1 MSGINYDVVV
11 IGGGVIGCA
20 VARELSRFQLK
31 TCVLERDEDVC
42 SGTSKANS
50 AIVHGGFDAEP
61 GSLKARFNVE
71 GNRMM
76 GQLAEELD
84 FDFKRNG
91 SLVLC
96 FAEEDRPALQ
106 KLYDKGIANG
116 VEGMSIISGDEVRSL
131 EPNVEDTVVA
141 ALQVPS
147 GGIVCP
153 FGLTIALAENACE
166 NGVEFRF
173 LTEVQKIGKTE
184 DGYVLET
191 SKGQI
196 TAKYVVN
203 AAGVYADK
211 FHNMVSEKK
220 IHITARKGD
229 YCLLDK
235 EAGGIVTRT
244 IFQLPTKM
252 GKGVLVTPTVHGNLL
267 TGPTAADVEDKE
279 KTATTAEDLDSLMRR
294 ASLSVKD
301 IPFRQVITSFAGLR
315 AHEDGDDFI
324 IGEAEDAEGFFDAA
338 GIESPGLSSAPAIGV
353 YLAELI
359 AEKAGAGKKADW
371 NGKRKGIVRPELL
384 SKEEQAEL
392 IRQNPSY
399 GTIICRCEGVSEGEI
414 VDAIT
419 RTLGAKSLDGVKR
432 RVRQGMGRCQ
442 AGFCTP
448 RTMEILSREL
458 GIPMEEICKNAPG
471 SEMLTGQK

>member
-252 GKGVLVTPTVHGNLL
+252 G
-267 TGPTAADVEDKE
+267 
-279 KTATTAEDLDSLMRR
+279 
-294 ASLSVKD
+294 
-301 IPFRQVITSFAGLR
+301 
-315 AHEDGDDFI
+315 
-324 IGEAEDAEGFFDAA
+324 
-338 GIESPGLSSAPAIGV
+338 
-353 YLAELI
+353 
-359 AEKAGAGKKADW
+359 
-371 NGKRKGIVRPELL
+371 
-384 SKEEQAEL
+384 
-392 IRQNPSY
+392 
-399 GTIICRCEGVSEGEI
+399 
-414 VDAIT
+414 
-419 RTLGAKSLDGVKR
+419 
-432 RVRQGMGRCQ
+432 
-442 AGFCTP
+442 
-448 RTMEILSREL
+448 
-458 GIPMEEICKNAPG
+458 
-471 SEMLTGQK
+471 

>member
-50 AIVHGGFDAEP
+50 AIVYGRFDAEP

-267 TGPTAADVEDKE
+267 TGPTATDVEDKE
-279 KTATTAEDLDSLMRR
+279 KTATTAEDLDSLMGR

-371 NGKRKGIVRPELL
+371 NGRRKGIVRPEFL
-384 SKEEQAEL
+384 SKEERAEL

-432 RVRQGMGRCQ
+432 RVRAGMGRCQ